1 MLLQHAYFQSIYYK
15 LYLYSLFASE
25 IVLAQTRATYINYR
39 EVLLSVTSFKYYKLI
54 KLSSNYYILDVV
66 THQSSS
72 YNHTLI
78 APQILY

>member
-39 EVLLSVTSFKYYKLI
+39 EVLLSVTSFKYYKLMT
-54 KLSSNYYILDVV
+54 LSSNYYKL
-66 THQSSS
+66 
-72 YNHTLI
+72 NI
-78 APQILY
+78 AAY